1 MERLMKKTR
10 LRLVLAVCFVLSG
23 ALALSGQKAGPL
35 SGPRRT
41 AGPTVSREEKPA
53 DLPPIETRKK
63 QEVAEDLALFTS
75 ETNVVSV
82 DVGVLDNKGR
92 FIPGLPQGNF
102 MVMEDGVPQKVLS
115 FGVSQAPMTVCLLI
129 EFNARFQ
136 QYYTETWYQTI
147 MASYGFVKTLR
158 KEDWVAVV
166 AYDLRPEILS
176 DFTQDR
182 RKTYRALQR
191 LRTTGFAE
199 ANIYDALAD
208 MTTRM
213 KDIEGRKSIVLIST
227 GVDTFSKLT
236 YGKARR
242 IIQDNDVTIYA
253 IGMMQLLRMRA
264 DAYGAFD
271 GPWGGAARLDFLQA
285 DNQMKTFARETG
297 GMAFF
302 PKFYG
307 EFPSVYQNIHYSMRN
322 QYTLTYSSTNRKKDG
337 SWRKIKVRL
346 IDPKNPKNDLR
357 IVSGKKNKR
366 VKYKIV
372 AKAGYRAPREVE

>member
-1 MERLMKKTR
+1 MERLMKETR

-147 MASYGFVKTLR
+147 MASYGFVETLR

-182 RKTYRALQR
+182 RKTYQALQR

-199 ANIYDALAD
+199 ANIFDALAD

-213 KDIEGRKSIVLIST
+213 KDFEGRKSIVLIST

-236 YGKARR
+236 YGQARR

-253 IGMMQLLRMRA
+253 IGMMQLLRMRM

-285 DNQMKTFARETG
+285 DNQLKTFAR
-297 GMAFF
+297 
-302 PKFYG
+302 
-307 EFPSVYQNIHYSMRN
+307 
-322 QYTLTYSSTNRKKDG
+322 
-337 SWRKIKVRL
+337 
-346 IDPKNPKNDLR
+346 
-357 IVSGKKNKR
+357 
-366 VKYKIV
+366 
-372 AKAGYRAPREVE
+372 